1 MPAATVPQRKA
12 LLDAAARPYLGAGVF
27 DRRFA
32 RNKLRFDPVFSA
44 LLQDGL
50 LPDRGTLLDLGCG
63 RGLLLALLV
72 AARDQFSR
80 GQWPPGWPPPPMNLT
95 LQGIELNPDHA
106 GVAQRALINQAQ
118 VTPQDI
124 RDAAFPPCSAIVL
137 LDVLI
142 YLEARDQVRV
152 LERAAAAL
160 EPGGLLLVRDADA
173 GAGFTFR
180 VTRWSVRLQEIL
192 RGHLRN
198 RLHYRSALQWAG
210 LLESLGFSVG
220 VESMS
225 AGTPFANVLFVAR
238 KNQDNP
244 NQTVG

>member
-1 MPAATVPQRKA
+1 MHPQHKA
-12 LLDAAARPYLGAGVF
+12 LLDAAAHPYLGADVF

-32 RNKLRFDPVFSA
+32 RNKLRFDPVFFA
-44 LLQDGL
+44 LLRGGL

-63 RGLLLALLV
+63 RGLLLALLI
-72 AARDQFSR
+72 AARDQFHR

-106 GVAQRALINQAQ
+106 SVAQRALINQAQ

-160 EPGGLLLVRDADA
+160 EPEGLLLVRDADA
-173 GAGFTFR
+173 GAGFPFR

-192 RGHLRN
+192 QGHLRN

-225 AGTPFANVLFVAR
+225 AGTPFANMLFVAR